1 MGKIH
6 VSSVVPLRRGQSTAA
21 RRGDGGGGRDRD
33 GQQRHPVKL
42 SLQHAQFEGRADQQ
56 PRALLAGTGGTAES
70 MGVLLLGGGPH
81 LEDER
86 HVWVV
91 HTARR
96 DVGGEHDALFAGP
109 KLVRGFGS
117 YGLGFAGVDFHHF
130 DADAVGEQQ
139 QRGEGRGR
147 EGLG

>member
-70 MGVLLLGGGPH
+70 MGVLVLGGEAH
-81 LEDER
+81 LKHQG
-86 HVWVV
+86 HVRIV
-91 HTARR
+91 HTCDSDR
-96 DVGGEHDALFAGP
+96 
-109 KLVRGFGS
+109 
-117 YGLGFAGVDFHHF
+117 
-130 DADAVGEQQ
+130 
-139 QRGEGRGR
+139 
-147 EGLG
+147 